1 MYGMIH
7 KGARHAVIKV
17 FGEEAWEKSL
27 SVSGLSEEH
36 LISAAHYDDVMT
48 YSLIEA
54 ISLQCNMTLNE
65 VLRAAGRHWVE
76 YTIAA
81 GYGDIIALTGRNLVE
96 FIENLD
102 RMHESLNRTLPKAV
116 LPSFQLISATPNR
129 LEVIYKS
136 QRDGL
141 EELVLGIFEGVLEYF
156 DEQMEIGY
164 TVTEEETYFTLI
176 RVQCPV
182 ASHGKAKPILDM
194 AV

>member
-1 MYGMIH
+1 MIH
-7 KGARHAVIKV
+7 KGARHAVIKI
-17 FGEEAWEKSL
+17 FGKEAWETSL
-27 SVSGLSEEH
+27 SISGLSEEH

-65 VLRAAGRHWVE
+65 VLRAAG
-76 YTIAA
+76 
-81 GYGDIIALTGRNLVE
+81 YGEIIALTGRNLVE

-164 TVTEEETYFTLI
+164 KVTEKGTYFTLN
-176 RVQCPV
+176 RAECPAV
-182 ASHGKAKPILDM
+182 LQSNPNPALDM